1 MVGDKWEKYWAV
13 TLNPEK
19 MIFQDCGDS
28 GEKEVL
34 DLLCDVLGWWN
45 GEAEEM
51 NAAVKEV
58 MRYGAELM
66 VLLAEKR
73 GDHSVSKKAVKRGG
87 ALQVVPLVIDEIDKI
102 AAFLAY
108 EQVADPYQQV
118 YESLLGEVE
127 FVLTP

>member
-1 MVGDKWEKYWAV
+1 MVGDKWEKYWAE
-13 TLNPEK
+13 TLYPEK
-19 MIFQDCGDS
+19 MMVRDCGDS
-28 GEKEVL
+28 GEREVL

-73 GDHSVSKKAVKRGG
+73 GDHSVSKKAVERGG